1 MEAALA
7 AARIG
12 DEIEHSNAMLGFA
25 IGAAVGLGVGLAIL
39 GGVVAAPFTGGLSL
53 CASVAAVSALG
64 GIVAGVGAGAVAG
77 GVLGGLS
84 TAPAGP
90 ITTGSPNVFING
102 IAAAR
107 AVIDV
112 VACTKHSAPPQR
124 IAQGS
129 KSVFINGYPAAR
141 KTDKTECDGPITE
154 GSPNVMI
161 GAEAETYLE
170 ISPEIPAWM
179 SETAKWMMI
188 IGGGVALG
196 AGLFGAALGGLAAV
210 GTFLGELALGAAVSA
225 GGKVVGGAI
234 GQALWGDKGRIAG
247 ETIGEMLGIPGA
259 QKGIR
264 SLRGH
269 PIDVATG
276 ELLIE
281 AADFSLPGPLPLTWA
296 RRWSSGS
303 GHNGDLGYGWTHP
316 FDMAV
321 EVLVVEGLVK
331 ARLEDGRLAFFPLP
345 APGAPTLNLPER
357 LVLHVEEAGYRIATY
372 DGLSYCFDRGAGM
385 LHCLASVRDASG
397 NAILLHRGADGRLL
411 ALDDS
416 SGRRLLV
423 SHDANGRIVAVDAA
437 RPGGESLHRLVSY
450 AYGPDGD
457 LVAAIDPR
465 GGETRY
471 RSSYHL
477 IVEERRRSGLTFHFR
492 WDDLTRGRHARCI
505 ETWGDGQL
513 YYCRFEYLP
522 DEQTTIVSDDAG
534 AETLYRYNTLA
545 LVVYERDP
553 LGGEQRWQWSDAG
566 ALLRYTDAAGRATSY
581 AYDTLNRL
589 TRQTAADGASVT
601 TQYPAIETPVDL
613 ASPIIGMPTAAI
625 LPDGGV
631 RQYGYDA
638 RGEVSSIATPIGR
651 EVRFLRDAR
660 GLPLA
665 ISDQMGV
672 LSRYDWDADGMLAA
686 ESDGAGNRL
695 SYRYDALGRVSAL
708 LGGGDDTDYEH
719 DAAGNIVRITR
730 RRDGKA
736 VQLAYDAEDN
746 VVLHQAP
753 DGRRTQWDYAGLPF
767 PVSRTTADGRTIH
780 YRYDRTLDLVALVN
794 PKGEEH
800 RMLRDPLGRVVR
812 EVGFDGRIIDYRY
825 DAGGKLLE
833 RRTERGATRYER
845 DATGLVVG
853 QTHPDGRVHRFD
865 WDASGRL
872 IAAATPDRA
881 ITLRYDADGRLVMEA
896 QHGLETRHRYDLR
909 GRRIGSVLPDGREI
923 AFAFED
929 GGFTAVTLDG
939 APVARVKRDR
949 HGRETLRQA
958 GAVEVASDYDA
969 EGRLVRQSGRVA
981 APGGMGGG
989 EAVLGRLYQYDP
1001 VGRLLALE
1009 DILRGTRR
1017 FRHDAAERLIG
1028 VDGATPEAFVTDPA
1042 GNLLPVGPNGV
1053 EGVVEG
1059 DRLRVWGDRRFDY
1072 DADGRRVRELR
1083 GAGQGRELRYAYDG
1097 AGMLAEVIDT
1107 SRRGTRITRF
1117 GYDALGR
1124 RAFKDS
1130 AVLPPPPANEGGAP
1144 PAAPQFARTWFYW
1157 DGDALLA
1164 EANADNTGRPA
1175 DPLATLYLHE
1185 PGSLRPLAQ
1194 ARRTAPDAPAALH
1207 HYHLD
1212 LLGTPQE
1219 LTNDNGK
1226 ITWRAELRAWGS
1238 VARQAEAD
1246 IPNPIR
1252 FQGQYADEETGLH
1265 YNRCRYYDPV
1275 IARYVTPDP
1284 IGLAGGD
1291 NAYAYVPDPTT
1302 WIDPLGLTPCT
1313 FDSNALRLREVGTG
1327 RFHPWRPDPKTYMS
1341 TRDIDAHLAPFRG
1354 GAAKIVPFNPTQTIG
1369 PNVAHFDKGVFVM
1382 TRSDADAV
1390 IARTGGDPRLME
1402 KELGLT
1408 DGYLGEKPNLIAI
1421 DNPSGLRVPSGNET
1435 GANEHWIPGG
1445 FTSGGVREAV
1455 VDPIP
1460 PTDYKVIP
1468 ITRGP

>member
-53 CASVAAVSALG
+53 CATAAAVSAMG

-77 GVLGGLS
+77 GVLGGLM

-90 ITTGSPNVFING
+90 ITTGSSNVFING

-129 KSVFINGYPAAR
+129 KTVFINGYPAAR
-141 KTDKTECDGPITE
+141 KTDKTECDGPIIE
-154 GSPNVMI
+154 GSPDVTI
-161 GAEAETYLE
+161 GAEAETYIE

-179 SETAKWMMI
+179 SDTAKWMMI

-210 GTFLGELALGAAVSA
+210 GTFVGQIALGAAVSA
-225 GGKVVGGAI
+225 GGKVLGGAL
-234 GQALWGDKGRIAG
+234 GEALWGEKGRIAG

-259 QKGIR
+259 QNGIR
-264 SLRGH
+264 GLRGH

-276 ELLIE
+276 ELVIE

-303 GHNGDLGYGWTHP
+303 GHDGDLGHGWTHP
-316 FDMAV
+316 FDMAI
-321 EVLVVEGLVK
+321 EVLGAEGLVK

-357 LVLHVEEAGYRIATY
+357 LVLHVEDDGYRIATY
-372 DGLSYCFDRGAGM
+372 DGLSYRFARTAGA
-385 LHCLASVRDASG
+385 LRRLAGVRDASG

-416 SGRRLLV
+416 SGRRLTV
-423 SHDANGRIVAVDAA
+423 SHDANGRIVAVDG
-437 RPGGESLHRLVSY
+437 PHPDGEGAQRFVAY
-450 AYGPDGD
+450 AYGTEGD
-457 LVAAIDPR
+457 LVSAVDPR

-471 RSSYHL
+471 RTANHL

-492 WDDLTRGRHARCI
+492 WDDPALGRRARCI
-505 ETWGDGQL
+505 ETWGDGRL
-513 YYCRFEYLP
+513 YYCRFAYAP
-522 DEQTTIVSDDAG
+522 DEKLTVVTDDREQ
-534 AETLYRYNTLA
+534 ETLYRYNTLG
-545 LVVYERDP
+545 LVVFERDS
-553 LGGEQRWQWSDAG
+553 LGGEQRWIWSDAG
-566 ALLRYTDAAGRATSY
+566 ALLRYSDAAGRTTSY

-589 TRQTAADGASVT
+589 TQQTAADGASVT
-601 TQYPAIETPVDL
+601 TEYPAIDTPADL
-613 ASPIIGMPTAAI
+613 ASPIIGLPIAAS
-625 LPDGGV
+625 LPDGGM
-631 RQYGYDA
+631 RHYGYDA
-638 RGEVSSIATPIGR
+638 RGQVSSIATPMGR

-665 ISDQMGV
+665 ISDQLGV
-672 LSRYDWDADGMLAA
+672 LSRYDWDASGMLAA
-686 ESDGAGNRL
+686 EGDGAGNRL
-695 SYRYDALGRVSAL
+695 SYRYDRLGRVSAL
-708 LGGGDDTDYEH
+708 LGGGDDTDYER
-719 DAAGNIVRITR
+719 DAAGNVVRITR

-746 VVLHQAP
+746 VVLHQGP
-753 DGRRTQWDYAGLPF
+753 DGRQTRWDYAGLPF
-767 PVSRTTADGRTIH
+767 PVSRTTADGRTVQ
-780 YRYDRTLDLVALVN
+780 YRYDHTLNLIALVN

-800 RMLRDPLGRVVR
+800 RLLRDPLGRVTR
-812 EVGFDGRIIDYRY
+812 EIGFDGRAVDYRY

-833 RRTERGATRYER
+833 RRTEQGVTRYDR

-853 QTHPDGRVHRFD
+853 QTYPDGRAHRFD

-872 IAAATPDRA
+872 IAAATPDRTIA
-881 ITLRYDADGRLVMEA
+881 FRYDGDGRLVAER
-896 QHGLETRHRYDLR
+896 QDGLETQHRYDLR
-909 GRRIGSVLPDGREI
+909 GRRLATILPDGREI
-923 AFAFED
+923 AVSFED
-929 GGFTAVTLDG
+929 GGFTAVTLDKV
-939 APVARVKRDR
+939 AVARVERDR

-981 APGGMGGG
+981 ARGGG
-989 EAVLGRLYQYDP
+989 GDTVLGRLYHYDP

-1009 DILRGTRR
+1009 DMVRGTRR
-1017 FRHDAAERLIG
+1017 FRHDAADRLVG
-1028 VDGATPEAFVTDPA
+1028 VEGATPEAFVTDPA

-1053 EGVVEG
+1053 NGVVEG
-1059 DRLRVWGDRRFDY
+1059 NRLRVWGDRRFEY
-1072 DADGRRVRELR
+1072 DGDGRRVCEWR
-1083 GAGQGRELRYAYDG
+1083 GAGHGHELRYAYNG
-1097 AGMLAEVIDT
+1097 AGMLAEVVDT

-1130 AVLPPPPANEGGAP
+1130 AVLPPAAANEGSDAP
-1144 PAAPQFARTWFYW
+1144 EPQFARTWFQW

-1164 EANADNTGRPA
+1164 EATARDTGQPA
-1175 DPLATLYLHE
+1175 DPFETLYLHE

-1246 IPNPIR
+1246 VANPIR

-1275 IARYVTPDP
+1275 VARYVTPDP

-1302 WIDPLGLTPCT
+1302 WIDPFGLTACK
-1313 FDSNALRLREVGTG
+1313 FDWNALRLREVGTG
-1327 RFHPWRPDPKTYMS
+1327 RFHPWRADPKTYMS
-1341 TRDIDAHLAPFRG
+1341 ARDIDAHLAPFRG
-1354 GAAKIVPFNPTQTIG
+1354 GAAKIVKFNPTETIG
-1369 PNVAHFDKGVFVM
+1369 PNTSHFDKGVYVM
-1382 TRSDADAV
+1382 TRGDAEG
-1390 IARTGGDPRLME
+1390 IIKRTGGDPRLME
-1402 KELGLT
+1402 KELGLNAG
-1408 DGYLGEKPNLIAI
+1408 DLGDKPNLITI
-1421 DNPSGLRVPSGNET
+1421 DNPGGLRVPSGNET
-1435 GANEHWIPGG
+1435 GANEHWVRGG
-1445 FTSGGVREAV
+1445 YTSGGIREAV

-1460 PTDYKVIP
+1460 PSDYNVIP
-1468 ITRGP
+1468 IRRGP